1 MERQHARPDA
11 QPDARPD
18 AQTIAVMYLDVKISV
33 ATVPGRLGGLGR
45 ALWSDCW
52 NPRVSAKMV
61 TTVNRAVNEA
71 RQNET
76 RGDG

>member
-1 MERQHARPDA
+1 
-11 QPDARPD
+11 
-18 AQTIAVMYLDVKISV
+18 MYLDVKISV